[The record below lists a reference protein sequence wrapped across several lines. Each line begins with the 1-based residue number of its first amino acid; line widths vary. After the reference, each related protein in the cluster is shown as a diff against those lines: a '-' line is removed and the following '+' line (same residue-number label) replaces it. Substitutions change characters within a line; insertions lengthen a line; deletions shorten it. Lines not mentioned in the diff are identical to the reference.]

1 MKKLFVLVA
10 IFTTVFMTNANAQ
23 GGGQGGDPAA
33 RMQAFKDRVKPQ
45 LIEKTKITANQ
56 AEKVLDIQM
65 AHRTQMRGMKD
76 LSEDDRKKKM
86 NEINADI
93 NKQYKALSLTD
104 DQIKSVN
111 DFFEDMRKQMQQRM
125 QNGGGNGSN

>member
-1 MKKLFVLVA
+1 MKKLFILIA
-10 IFTTVFMTNANAQ
+10 IFTTVIVTNANA
-23 GGGQGGDPAA
+23 QGGDPAA
-33 RMQAFKDRVKPQ
+33 RMQAYKDRVKPQ
-45 LIEKTKITANQ
+45 LIEKTKITDAQ

-65 AHRTQMRGMKD
+65 AHRQQMRGMKD
-76 LSEDDRKKKM
+76 LSEDEKKKKM
-86 NEINADI
+86 NELNADI
-93 NKQYKALSLTD
+93 NQQYKAIHLNE